1 MNWADFRRAA
11 LRASSF
17 VALGG
22 VSPADAIEAAAQAS
36 QRTLIAS
43 PAQVAQ
49 ATDDAGASSDEAPDT
64 STDRSEP
71 SVPEVPADPAGANLP
86 DVIVTPDVTKPATA
100 TPKSRPTPVSTTPRP
115 RTTPSDGGER
125 RRKELLVLGRREHA
139 DTRRAEAVLALGHC
153 QVLALAGFSGRAGR
167 RGPVSPGVSPS
178 NSPGVVGTSPYAA
191 RDSVAEARRL
201 DPSRGPAANRRDH
214 VVEDSSPKGQHRRR
228 DSVDWAE
235 PPPLPRLRA
244 SRR

>member
-64 STDRSEP
+64 STDR
-71 SVPEVPADPAGANLP
+71 ANHP
-86 DVIVTPDVTKPATA
+86 YR
-100 TPKSRPTPVSTTPRP
+100 KSLRIRQAPICLT
-115 RTTPSDGGER
+115 
-125 RRKELLVLGRREHA
+125 LL
-139 DTRRAEAVLALGHC
+139 
-153 QVLALAGFSGRAGR
+153 
-167 RGPVSPGVSPS
+167 
-178 NSPGVVGTSPYAA
+178 
-191 RDSVAEARRL
+191 
-201 DPSRGPAANRRDH
+201 
-214 VVEDSSPKGQHRRR
+214 
-228 DSVDWAE
+228 
-235 PPPLPRLRA
+235 
-244 SRR
+244 